1 MVQINAIGVVKHLC
15 NGNAKNCYDLALPA
29 DGQDAAST
37 GLHQILSLVK
47 RSDSTAVKSE
57 GTRVFVNVIRTLW
70 HEDTPDGEQRKA
82 AMGIVSTGPIALT
95 LAQLVGRSKRYP
107 ILINEGIVA
116 LTLLS
121 LHSANVVLDA
131 ITTPLPLEVQGSSSA
146 TAGSAGESEI
156 GSPVTAPGRAIDTL
170 AHLLRG
176 HGANVPEEVRANA
189 CILLG
194 QVGREDG
201 VGAERVPELV
211 KLKAELRP
219 LLVSAAGA
227 EKESRLKTAAAG
239 ALQRWG

>member
-1 MVQINAIGVVKHLC
+1 VRKPIYFSRTISHL
-15 NGNAKNCYDLALPA
+15 
-29 DGQDAAST
+29 
-37 GLHQILSLVK
+37 
-47 RSDSTAVKSE
+47 
-57 GTRVFVNVIRTLW
+57 
-70 HEDTPDGEQRKA
+70 
-82 AMGIVSTGPIALT
+82 PIFFNT
-95 LAQLVGRSKRYP
+95 TSIISFHFP
-107 ILINEGIVA
+107 
-116 LTLLS
+116 T
-121 LHSANVVLDA
+121 ANVVLDA

-170 AHLLRG
+170 AHLLKG

-201 VGAERVPELV
+201 VGTERVPELV

-219 LLVSAAGA
+219 LLVSAADA
-227 EKESRLKTAAAG
+227 EKKESRLKTAAAG

>member
-1 MVQINAIGVVKHLC
+1 LSYSIS
-15 NGNAKNCYDLALPA
+15 
-29 DGQDAAST
+29 ST
-37 GLHQILSLVK
+37 
-47 RSDSTAVKSE
+47 
-57 GTRVFVNVIRTLW
+57 
-70 HEDTPDGEQRKA
+70 
-82 AMGIVSTGPIALT
+82 
-95 LAQLVGRSKRYP
+95 
-107 ILINEGIVA
+107 
-116 LTLLS
+116 
-121 LHSANVVLDA
+121 ANVVLDA

-170 AHLLRG
+170 AHLLKG

-194 QVGREDG
+194 QVGREGG

-219 LLVSAAGA
+219 LLVSAADA
-227 EKESRLKTAAAG
+227 EKESRLKTAAVG